1 MPKYMITGS
10 YTAEGVKG
18 LLAEGG
24 TGRRSAVEK
33 LLASVGGS
41 LEAFYFGFGGDD
53 FYVIA
58 DLPNNAAAA
67 AGALAASAAGAV
79 RARTVVLLTPEEVDA
94 ATKLSPTYRP
104 PGG

>member
-41 LEAFYFGFGGDD
+41 LDAFYFGFGGDD